1 MPTYGLYI
9 VDSISKNGN
18 TANLCLI
25 DLSSAF
31 DRVNHHGL
39 YLKLMKRRIPNELL
53 IVLQNWLSS
62 CDACFKWKEVV
73 PMVRGKSEFSR
84 GLLPTAK

>member
-9 VDSISKNGN
+9 VDSIFKNGN
-18 TANLCLI
+18 TANLYLI
-25 DLSSAF
+25 DK
-31 DRVNHHGL
+31 VNHHGV

-53 IVLQNWLSS
+53 IVLENWLSS

-73 PMVRGKSEFSR
+73 PMVRGKSELSR

>member
-9 VDSISKNGN
+9 VDSIFKNGN
-18 TANLCLI
+18 TSNLYLI
-25 DLSSAF
+25 DKV
-31 DRVNHHGL
+31 DHHGV
-39 YLKLMKRRIPNELL
+39 YLKLMKRRIPNERL

-62 CDACFKWKEVV
+62 CDASFKRKEVV